1 VFNFGIDDVD
11 VGFCFSIDP
20 DMNSSFF
27 LETVTYIDI
36 HIDDDSDQH
45 SAVDM
50 SV

>member
-20 DMNSSFF
+20 DVSSSLF
-27 LETVTYIDI
+27 LGTVTYIDI
-36 HIDDDSDQH
+36 HIDDDPGQH